1 MEKKF
6 FIKGFN
12 ETSMSPIFKDK
23 EAYSWREASIKA
35 KEYFEHRG
43 FLKKVVIFEQEV
55 GEEERIAKL
64 IFKNVYGAIEEIDV
78 WKCPDII
85 KKNR

>member
-12 ETSMSPIFKDK
+12 ETSEFPVFKDK

-43 FLKKVVIFEQEV
+43 LLKKVVIFEQDER
-55 GEEERIAKL
+55 EEEKTAKL
-64 IFKNVYGAIEEIDV
+64 VFKNVFGKIEEIDV
-78 WKCPDII
+78 WNLPDT
-85 KKNR
+85 KKNK

>member
-12 ETSMSPIFKDK
+12 ETSESPVFKDK

-35 KEYFEHRG
+35 KEYFKHRG
-43 FLKKVVIFEQEV
+43 FLKKVVIFEQEQ
-55 GEEERIAKL
+55 GEEEKIAKL
-64 IFKNVYGAIEEIDV
+64 IFKNASGAIEEIDV
-78 WKCPDII
+78 WKPPDI
-85 KKNR
+85 KRNR

>member
-12 ETSMSPIFKDK
+12 ETSESPVFKDK
-23 EAYSWREASIKA
+23 EAYCWREATLRA

-43 FLKKVVIFEQEV
+43 FLKKVVIFELEK

-64 IFKNVYGAIEEIDV
+64 IFKNVFGAIEEVDV
-78 WKCPDII
+78 WRIPNTIRNK
-85 KKNR
+85 

>member
-12 ETSMSPIFKDK
+12 ELSASPVFKDK

-35 KEYFEHRG
+35 KEYFEHKG
-43 FLKKVVIFEQEV
+43 FLKKVVIFEHEQ
-55 GEEERIAKL
+55 GEEEKIAKL
-64 IFKNVYGAIEEIDV
+64 IFKNVCGAVEEVDV
-78 WKCPDII
+78 WTIPNIR
-85 KKNR
+85 KNK

>member
-12 ETSMSPIFKDK
+12 ETSEFPVFKDE
-23 EAYSWREASIKA
+23 EAYSWRDASIKA

-43 FLKKVVIFEQEV
+43 FLKKVVIFEHEE
-55 GEEERIAKL
+55 GEEEKIAKL
-64 IFKNVYGAIEEIDV
+64 VFKNVFGKIEEIDV
-78 WKCPDII
+78 WQVPDIERN
-85 KKNR
+85 K